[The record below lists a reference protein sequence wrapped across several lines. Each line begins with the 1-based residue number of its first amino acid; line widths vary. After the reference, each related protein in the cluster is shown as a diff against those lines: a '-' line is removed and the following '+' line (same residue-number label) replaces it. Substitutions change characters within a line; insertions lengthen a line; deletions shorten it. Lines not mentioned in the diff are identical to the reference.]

1 MTKRRILWINPVGTD
16 RFDIPIGDYLNRVKG
31 SGTMVDVVSLDRG
44 PTHLNFIS
52 YEALVV
58 PEILKKAC
66 FAERDGYNAVIVGCF
81 NDTGVSE
88 ARELTNKLYVIG
100 PGEASHKLASVFGQ
114 RWCVLVSQEKCIPR
128 MRNNAIRYGFGPE
141 RVIFRSLDI
150 GVHEFQSD
158 LGRTK
163 EALSLA
169 AHEAV
174 RRDRV
179 ETIILG
185 CTAQYGFY
193 KELQKELGIP
203 VLDVAIAALKYS
215 EFLIEIG
222 QVTSWYHSKALSYA
236 TPPLDELSNLDVTT
250 ADNGNEHKD

>member
-1 MTKRRILWINPVGTD
+1 MT
-16 RFDIPIGDYLNRVKG
+16 
-31 SGTMVDVVSLDRG
+31 
-44 PTHLNFIS
+44 
-52 YEALVV
+52 
-58 PEILKKAC
+58 
-66 FAERDGYNAVIVGCF
+66 
-81 NDTGVSE
+81 
-88 ARELTNKLYVIG
+88 
-100 PGEASHKLASVFGQ
+100 
-114 RWCVLVSQEKCIPR
+114 
-128 MRNNAIRYGFGPE
+128 NNAIRYGFGPE
-141 RVIFRSLDI
+141 RVIFRSVDI

-163 EALSLA
+163 KALSLA
-169 AHEAV
+169 AHETV
-174 RRDRV
+174 KRDRI

-185 CTAQYGFY
+185 CTA
-193 KELQKELGIP
+193 GIP

>member
-1 MTKRRILWINPVGTD
+1 
-16 RFDIPIGDYLNRVKG
+16 
-31 SGTMVDVVSLDRG
+31 
-44 PTHLNFIS
+44 
-52 YEALVV
+52 
-58 PEILKKAC
+58 
-66 FAERDGYNAVIVGCF
+66 
-81 NDTGVSE
+81 
-88 ARELTNKLYVIG
+88 
-100 PGEASHKLASVFGQ
+100 
-114 RWCVLVSQEKCIPR
+114 

-203 VLDVAIAALKYS
+203 VLDVAIAALKRVTEEPHIESVGAAVS
-215 EFLIEIG
+215 ESGE
-222 QVTSWYHSKALSYA
+222 VSPSSK
-236 TPPLDELSNLDVTT
+236 
-250 ADNGNEHKD
+250 